1 MEGEGDTGTSDI
13 LKPSAD
19 TGFVLAAFPKLKV
32 SSLKPLQSPICLDRP
47 QSRKLQAGN
56 PFTPPHP
63 PSGQSNQGHSISVST
78 RVTSGPAHGSAL

>member
-56 PFTPPHP
+56 PSHLRIPLV
-63 PSGQSNQGHSISVST
+63 VSLT
-78 RVTSGPAHGSAL
+78 RDIPFPFLPE